1 MKKFI
6 RPLISLAIVIIV
18 SFASLVLAQVIS
30 SRNSTHNKVPDY
42 YYANYQFNEDWEA
55 IIDRFTKAKAKYSIG
70 EDFSTSEFAEL
81 SRHFARVF
89 PHLTKDYS
97 TVYEKCS
104 LLANSLARNYSYINM
119 EALM

>member
-6 RPLISLAIVIIV
+6 RPLVSIAIIV
-18 SFASLVLAQVIS
+18 AVFASLVFAQVIS
-30 SRNSTHNKVPDY
+30 YKNSAHNNVPDY
-42 YYANYQFNEDWEA
+42 YYANYKFNDDWEA
-55 IIDRFTKAKAKYSIG
+55 ILDWFTKAKAKYSVG
-70 EDFSTSEFAEL
+70 QDFSTSEFAEL
-81 SRHFARVF
+81 SRHFDRTF

-104 LLANSLARNYSYINM
+104 ILAKSLANSYSYANM